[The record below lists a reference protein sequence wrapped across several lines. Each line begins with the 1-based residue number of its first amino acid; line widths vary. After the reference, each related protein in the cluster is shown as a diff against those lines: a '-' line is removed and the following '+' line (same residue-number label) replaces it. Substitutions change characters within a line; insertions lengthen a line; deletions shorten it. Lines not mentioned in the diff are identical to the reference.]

1 MADQI
6 PNGPWHDTPDD
17 WDKVEL
23 AGKVWPGL
31 AMVEVD
37 RANKWDTKKAQ
48 GSHGGEREYKGADL
62 APVRIEIRYWTT
74 EHHEQVREFLPDIEP
89 VPGKKKQDAVSIKHA
104 VTILR
109 KVESI
114 TVDNISG
121 PKVSNG
127 IGTITITAT
136 EYRKPT
142 SEHASGTA
150 SGKFV
155 GGDPRNAQGNC
166 ATLQDQYAHAVGSY
180 ATESAR
186 LNSLMAIAASNGD
199 TYQSDG
205 SATRAVEL
213 AVENATRAAQAQLA
227 VEQQKVVLQDIG
239 NQIREIQGEMER
251 NGCNQRSPGSSDEAN
266 DP

>member
-31 AMVEVD
+31 AMVEVR

-48 GSHGGEREYKGADL
+48 GSHGAEREFKGSDL

-74 EHHEQVREFLPDIEP
+74 EHHEQVREYLPDIEP
-89 VPGKKKQDAVSIKHA
+89 TPGKAKQDAVSIKHA

-114 TVDNISG
+114 TIDDIDG

-142 SEHASGTA
+142 SENATGTA
-150 SGKFV
+150 SGRNGPGNPK
-155 GGDPRNAQGNC
+155 NAQGNC
-166 ATLQDQYAHAVGSY
+166 NTLYQQYAQLLIQWNTQAAELNRLTALY
-180 ATESAR
+180 ESDNTQQ
-186 LNSLMAIAASNGD
+186 LLGLGVTQGD
-199 TYQSDG
+199 IDRQKSVLDDI
-205 SATRAVEL
+205 
-213 AVENATRAAQAQLA
+213 NAQM
-227 VEQQKVVLQDIG
+227 
-239 NQIREIQGEMER
+239 REVQGEMDR
-251 NGCNQRSPGSSDEAN
+251 NGCNNKSPGSDDDAN